1 MSFADAGAEKSKVE
15 MCAFEIFKL
24 VFLSF
29 PLFNFLADARAEKKK
44 IYFAFK
50 LSLPACDIQA
60 AKLTPLL
67 LQMMVRIHNSM
78 HKRGSS

>member
-44 IYFAFK
+44 FI
-50 LSLPACDIQA
+50 
-60 AKLTPLL
+60 LL
-67 LQMMVRIHNSM
+67 LNFHYLHVTSKPLN
-78 HKRGSS
+78 